1 VLLREMSANSR
12 ADGRIPSPTEREW
25 LALVLYP
32 DRAQT
37 EALASTAPRESA
49 ITSVG
54 LGQR

>member
-1 VLLREMSANSR
+1 MAES
-12 ADGRIPSPTEREW
+12 PPPTEREW